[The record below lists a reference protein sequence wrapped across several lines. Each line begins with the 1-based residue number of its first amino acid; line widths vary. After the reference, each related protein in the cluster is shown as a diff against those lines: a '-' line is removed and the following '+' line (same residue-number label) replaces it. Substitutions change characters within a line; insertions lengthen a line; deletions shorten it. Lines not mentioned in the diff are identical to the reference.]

1 MQQITIN
8 IIKIGRIYT
17 FFKTKMSEN
26 SFFFYCQ
33 HWRHLNSSL

>member
-26 SFFFYCQ
+26 SFFFIANTEDTLI
-33 HWRHLNSSL
+33 HL